1 MEEIWQQGLTHE
13 QFLKWNKELRDKIGE
28 REEREW
34 KQRMMIKPKLR
45 TYRSL
50 KHTLSFEQYLTH
62 DDRRAREVITRLR
75 GGTNELRIETGRYP
89 NTNRDKPL
97 QIHERTCLLCMSGD
111 VEDEKHFILDCVV
124 YVDLR
129 KKLFVA
135 VENLMLKEKAEKI
148 EEVMKTE
155 IGRQRV
161 FVGLMGEVEG
171 AEWSLAAFDLRIAAL
186 EYCRRAMRR
195 RNGIVTKLDQRS

>member
-1 MEEIWQQGLTHE
+1 M
-13 QFLKWNKELRDKIGE
+13 
-28 REEREW
+28 REHVC
-34 KQRMMIKPKLR
+34 
-45 TYRSL
+45 Y
-50 KHTLSFEQYLTH
+50 
-62 DDRRAREVITRLR
+62 A
-75 GGTNELRIETGRYP
+75 
-89 NTNRDKPL
+89 
-97 QIHERTCLLCMSGD
+97 CLD
-111 VEDEKHFILDCVV
+111 VDDEKHFILDCVV

>member
-1 MEEIWQQGLTHE
+1 M
-13 QFLKWNKELRDKIGE
+13 
-28 REEREW
+28 RE
-34 KQRMMIKPKLR
+34 
-45 TYRSL
+45 
-50 KHTLSFEQYLTH
+50 HVCC
-62 DDRRAREVITRLR
+62 A
-75 GGTNELRIETGRYP
+75 
-89 NTNRDKPL
+89 
-97 QIHERTCLLCMSGD
+97 CLD
-111 VEDEKHFILDCVV
+111 VEDEKHFIE
-124 YVDLR
+124 
-129 KKLFVA
+129 KLFVA

-195 RNGIVTKLDQRS
+195 RNGIVTKLDWAT

>member
-1 MEEIWQQGLTHE
+1 
-13 QFLKWNKELRDKIGE
+13 
-28 REEREW
+28 
-34 KQRMMIKPKLR
+34 MIPKLP

-135 VENLMLKEKAEKI
+135 VENLMLKKKQRRLKRWWRLRLGDNACSSDSWEKWKERSGVWLRSTYALRRLSIADERCDAAMALLRSLIRGLDWATYCCLFDWKV
-148 EEVMKTE
+148 ERWRGVDAPR
-155 IGRQRV
+155 RQWHPPE
-161 FVGLMGEVEG
+161 LDVE
-171 AEWSLAAFDLRIAAL
+171 F
-186 EYCRRAMRR
+186 
-195 RNGIVTKLDQRS
+195 N